1 MMNLFEHTHAHWARY
16 TDYQWRK
23 ASDGQA
29 YLLPVSEAEATIYD
43 PIPLASRLVT
53 DAVNIGLLV
62 FHKQPDSE
70 IQEAI
75 RSFACAYGLLGL
87 MTALPTTPRFVEY
100 EKVYL
105 LKNPFIRQ
113 ESMDTLA
120 YLKLFFPFL
129 MQDFHK
135 HDTESLWNVSGED
148 RIQAALAM
156 TFRNEPQAK
165 AMTFM
170 RDYGERYDWL
180 KEVFLD
186 WAFTFVSAYMYY
198 NDRDTLDQDT
208 LALYRQGLA
217 CFEGNAPSYHL
228 ELRDHTVMV
237 WDFHSL
243 MMAIKFLFSIRLTDP
258 DNPMKLCAHCGKAFI
273 ARRTGSR
280 FCSSE
285 CRSKSKKEE

>member
-113 ESMDTLA
+113 ESMGTPA
-120 YLKLFFPFL
+120 YLKLFFPFR

-135 HDTESLWNVSGED
+135 RVMESLWNVSGED

-243 MMAIKFLFSIRLTDP
+243 MLAIKFLFSIRLTDP
-258 DNPMKLCAHCGKAFI
+258 DNLMKLCAHCGKAFI